1 MKVEFT
7 ILGEPQGKGRP
18 RFSKVGNYV
27 RTRTPDETVLYENLI
42 RTEYQRQ
49 CGSVRFSDNE
59 PLDMRIT
66 AYYTIPASASK
77 KKQREMEEKVIRP
90 TKKPDWDNIGKVIA
104 DSLNQIAY
112 RDDAQVVDSEVRKFF
127 SARPRVEVVIQTS
140 EPPTLMTLYKTPET
154 CPHCMEELALDWAHC
169 PECGRP
175 TDWTKEDPC

>member
-49 CGSVRFSDNE
+49 CGSVRFPDNE
-59 PLDMRIT
+59 PLDLRIM

-77 KKQREMEEKVIRP
+77 KREMEEKIVRP
-90 TKKPDWDNIGKVIA
+90 TKKPDWDNIGKVVA
-104 DSLNQIAY
+104 DSLNRIAY

-127 SARPRVEVVIQTS
+127 STRPRVEVSIQTS
-140 EPPTLMTLYKTPET
+140 YKTPE
-154 CPHCMEELALDWAHC
+154 
-169 PECGRP
+169 P
-175 TDWTKEDPC
+175 TDWTKETNPSC